1 MPATIILGAQWGD
14 EGKGRAVDFI
24 SGKADVAAR
33 ATGGDNAGH
42 TLNVGDHLLKLHLV
56 PSGILHEHVSCVLGN
71 GMVIN
76 PLSLVKEMDKLEA
89 FGLNITPDRLKIS
102 TRAHLITPAHTA
114 FDAASERR
122 RGEGKIGTTLRGIG
136 PAYSDK
142 VGRTGLRLGQMAE
155 IERFAEALESTLRSA
170 SESLVRDGFDPIDTE
185 NALRSYVDAAARLR
199 PYLSETAVYLDEA
212 LKAGKHVICEGAQ
225 GAMLDVDFGS
235 YPFVTSSSPTVG
247 GTLSGLGFGPRYV
260 ADVIG
265 VAKAYSTRVGGGP
278 MPTELSG
285 AMAERLRG
293 TGANF
298 WDEFGTTTGRP
309 RRVGWMDTV
318 VLHYS
323 AIVNGFTKLVVTKLD
338 ILSGLDEIKLCVA
351 YEIDGERINYVPST
365 IEDLARATPVY
376 ESLPGW
382 TEDVSVMRLKSE
394 LPSNARRYLDRISEL
409 CGTEIQLVS
418 VGPER
423 AQLVEYSI

>member
-1 MPATIILGAQWGD
+1 MPVTIILGAQWGD

-24 SGKADVAAR
+24 SGSADVAAR

-56 PSGILHEHVSCVLGN
+56 PSGILHEKVSCVLGN

-76 PLSLVKEMDKLEA
+76 PISLIKELDKLAA
-89 FGLNITPDRLKIS
+89 FGLKITPDRLKIS
-102 TRAHLITPAHTA
+102 KRAHIITPAHTA
-114 FDAASERR
+114 LDAANEKQ
-122 RGEGKIGTTLRGIG
+122 RGDGKIGTTLRGIG

-142 VGRTGLRLGQMAE
+142 VGRKGLRMGEMADLE
-155 IERFAEALESTLRSA
+155 KFAEALEASLQAASA
-170 SESLVRDGFDPIDTE
+170 DLVRDGFEPIDTA
-185 NALRSYVDAAARLR
+185 NAIRSYVDAAARLR
-199 PYLSETAVYLDEA
+199 PFLAESSVFLHDA
-212 LKAGKHVICEGAQ
+212 LKAGKHVVCEGAQ

-247 GTLSGLGFGPRYV
+247 GMLSGLGFGPRDV

-265 VAKAYSTRVGGGP
+265 VAKAFSTRVGGGP

-285 AMAERLRG
+285 TLAERLRG

-309 RRVGWMDTV
+309 RRVGWLDAV
-318 VLHYS
+318 VLRYS
-323 AIVNGFTKLVVTKLD
+323 AIVNGFTKLVITKLD
-338 ILSGLDEIKLCVA
+338 ILTGFDELKLCTA
-351 YEIDGERINYVPST
+351 YEIDGERIDYVPTT
-365 IEDLARATPVY
+365 IDELARAIPIY
-376 ESLPGW
+376 ETLPGW
-382 TEDVSVMRLKSE
+382 SENVSNLREKSD
-394 LPSNARRYLDRISEL
+394 LPSAARRYIDRIAEL
-409 CGTEIQLVS
+409 CDTEIQLVS

-423 AQLVEYSI
+423 AQLVEYSR